1 MTYDRTKYH
10 YGIFTEILKRQN
22 VYHGSKQVKCLSLVA
37 DLLRSSAAVSRQVYI
52 LT

>member
-37 DLLRSSAAVSRQVYI
+37 DLLLHLPQCLDKSIY
-52 LT
+52 